1 MGSEQDLLSFLAILN
16 NNRINVKLT
25 CKYSQKNLEFL
36 DVMVKKGINDYIET
50 NVFRKDTAVNSLL
63 HATSANPRSL
73 INGIPT
79 GQFLRIKRI
88 CSSEESFNEEADALA
103 RRFENRGYSKRSIK
117 RGKKRAIWA
126 RREDLLQI
134 KSKESSDQVVRFI
147 STFSDKGPAMKQAL
161 EKYWPMLKMD
171 KTLDK
176 YLNNQPSITYRR
188 AKNLKDLLVHSYHEG
203 QTPEKAFGS
212 KGPKWGFF
220 PCNDCIACPNMSRA
234 SEFLSSDGTQT
245 YRITQHITCNS
256 VGVIYYATCPCRK
269 IYVGLTSRPL
279 KIRVREH
286 FRDITNS
293 KDVEDIS
300 TLKPVPRHFRT
311 KHECNAKLLKVIGI
325 DRVRIG
331 QRGGDWRK
339 NLAQLEARW
348 ISKINSVQPY
358 GLNEIL
364 SFASF
369 L

>member
-1 MGSEQDLLSFLAILN
+1 
-16 NNRINVKLT
+16 
-25 CKYSQKNLEFL
+25 
-36 DVMVKKGINDYIET
+36 
-50 NVFRKDTAVNSLL
+50 
-63 HATSANPRSL
+63 
-73 INGIPT
+73 
-79 GQFLRIKRI
+79 
-88 CSSEESFNEEADALA
+88 
-103 RRFENRGYSKRSIK
+103 
-117 RGKKRAIWA
+117 
-126 RREDLLQI
+126 
-134 KSKESSDQVVRFI
+134 
-147 STFSDKGPAMKQAL
+147 
-161 EKYWPMLKMD
+161 MD